1 MLIYDAQ
8 GKRVRAM
15 TLPEGTEIT
24 PQPGGAMSPSGGGGG
39 GGNKHLAESSRDE
52 KDAEDDD
59 SDEEMKGGGEGKE
72 AGPGGGR
79 QLGKG
84 RVVFVDWYDG
94 AEGLLHPQVPTLCI
108 ALDGGFVQLS
118 RGVDDDVNPLVVN
131 AHMTIRQASKKQ
143 TPSWFRFFPCA
154 HSVKS
159 MMRYTVCRSGTALAF
174 RSTAFSLVCRW
185 R

>member
-1 MLIYDAQ
+1 MFVTAAGEVLIYDAQ

-24 PQPGGAMSPSGGGGG
+24 PQPDAPISPTFGS
-39 GGNKHLAESSRDE
+39 NKGFRDK

-59 SDEEMKGGGEGKE
+59 SDDETKGGEGKE
-72 AGPGGGR
+72 AGGKFGKG
-79 QLGKG
+79 GKG

-118 RGVDDDVNPLVVN
+118 RGVDDDAAPLVVN
-131 AHMTIRQASKKQ
+131 AHMTIRQANIKCGFHFV
-143 TPSWFRFFPCA
+143 P
-154 HSVKS
+154 VK
-159 MMRYTVCRSGTALAF
+159 RGVVG
-174 RSTAFSLVCRW
+174 
-185 R
+185 